1 MKKIINKKNHG
12 LNG

>member
-1 MKKIINKKNHG
+1 MNHG

>member
-1 MKKIINKKNHG
+1 MIKMNHG